1 MEGLGFLYG
10 AAAESRVDNAQH
22 TLGDVGCGL
31 KERIYFHLRFFFF
44 HKTCSFCCPI
54 MSGVY
59 KLCFGGGMAHFGAC
73 GVPHGRI
80 LGWSLVA
87 LEVVLVPA
95 QQDLCSLSLEMM
107 IKSCLVWLDQVSY
120 RALCPVSQLWFFHG
134 VLVFLI
140 HLRTKGE

>member
-1 MEGLGFLYG
+1 
-10 AAAESRVDNAQH
+10 
-22 TLGDVGCGL
+22 
-31 KERIYFHLRFFFF
+31 
-44 HKTCSFCCPI
+44 
-54 MSGVY
+54 
-59 KLCFGGGMAHFGAC
+59 MAHFGAC

-120 RALCPVSQLWFFHG
+120 HALCPVSQLWFFHG
-134 VLVFLI
+134 VLVFLYTYTLKESDALVQTCAHVAYNQKRKNPCVRI
-140 HLRTKGE
+140 VK